1 MEQEETSARKQRL
14 RREMKARRAALAPEL
29 RREYSA
35 RIRERLLEIPE
46 VARAQRIFTYL
57 SCDSEVCTHTLVRG
71 LLDERELVCAPFI
84 AGPTRMEAR
93 RLRCWEELRE
103 DRMGILAP
111 VGGEPCQGPFDL
123 SITPGLAFTPGGD
136 RLGYGAGYYD
146 RWFAAHPQ
154 TLRVAL
160 AFETQL
166 VDELPTDGND
176 LPVHF
181 IVTEERL
188 LRTAI

>member
-1 MEQEETSARKQRL
+1 MEREETTTHKQRL

-29 RREYSA
+29 RTEYSA

-46 VARAQRIFTYL
+46 VARAQRIFVYL
-57 SCDSEVCTHTLVRG
+57 SYDSEVCTHTLVRG
-71 LLDERELVCAPFI
+71 LLHERNLICAPFI

-93 RLRCWEELRE
+93 RLRCWEDLSE

-111 VGGEPCQGPFDL
+111 VRGEACEGPFDL

-146 RWFAAHPQ
+146 RWFAAHPEA
-154 TLRVAL
+154 LRVAL
-160 AFETQL
+160 AFEAQL
-166 VDELPTDGND
+166 VDELPTDAND

-188 LRTAI
+188 LETGV